1 MNDLQIFTSI
11 RWSKLRYYGTSSLKN
26 GIIKEFMIYQL
37 RTRFL
42 VKLSF
47 IFNLFA
53 AIFTN
58 QLAYGQVD
66 FQKTIQQIPKS
77 SKFTDPGY
85 YVWCG
90 TMTQGDDG
98 KYYLF
103 YSRWPQKEGFKGWVT
118 HSEIALAVSDKVT
131 GQFKP
136 KKVILGP
143 RTKGFWDSDVTH
155 NPNIQKFDGKYYLYY
170 MGNYGNGEW
179 WDHRNHQR
187 IGVAVATSPLGPW
200 QRFDKPVVDVSVD
213 KWDHLMTSNPTV
225 CKGKNGQ
232 YLLMYKGV
240 GNGEMPFGGK
250 VLHGVAFSNSPVG
263 PFVKSPNPIFQKEG
277 VKFPAEDPFAWY
289 QDHKY
294 WAIVKDMHSVFIESP
309 KDPVLNKINTHP
321 DSLSKAFENKVSL
334 VLFESSNGTDWKLAK
349 KPLVSKSKLNWE
361 DGSVQQVQLL
371 DRPQLYIEKGKPKV
385 LLCAVKVSED
395 ETFNVTIPLSEN

>member
-1 MNDLQIFTSI
+1 MKELLRKIMNGKRYWAHRLNTGFFYLPSLTTVIFMV
-11 RWSKLRYYGTSSLKN
+11 
-26 GIIKEFMIYQL
+26 F
-37 RTRFL
+37 
-42 VKLSF
+42 F
-47 IFNLFA
+47 IQHVAF
-53 AIFTN
+53 
-58 QLAYGQVD
+58 GQFD
-66 FQKTIQQIPKS
+66 FQKTIQPIPMS
-77 SKFTDPGY
+77 GKFKDPGY

-118 HSEIALAVSDKVT
+118 HSEIALAVSDKFT
-131 GQFKP
+131 GPFKP
-136 KKVILGP
+136 MKVILGP

-200 QRFDKPVVDVSVD
+200 QRFNKPVIDVSAD

-225 CKGKNGQ
+225 CKGENGQ

-250 VLHGVAFSNSPVG
+250 VLHGVAFSNSPIG

-277 VKFPAEDPFAWY
+277 VKFPAEDPFALY
-289 QDHKY
+289 QDNKY

-321 DSLSKAFENKVSL
+321 DSLSKSFENKASL

-349 KPLVSKSKLNWE
+349 NPLVSKSVLHWE

-385 LLCAVKVSED
+385 LLCAVKVSEN
-395 ETFNVTIPLSEN
+395 ETFNVAIPLKEN